1 MWVNSLGPISF
12 PAACWMQR
20 ARPTL
25 AKVANR
31 HRGWFDRGAWPE
43 GGAPSASLGDGDR
56 AVLERAGSCQAADG
70 GRIDVVGPSNVRL
83 CLALPEALVDLRLQH
98 GPHMSRL
105 NADPRQARFGQNA
118 VKPLRQRSRFQPNSL
133 EAIDGVSAPA
143 GGLHPSHL
151 SVCVRRTTRSAI
163 EN

>member
-1 MWVNSLGPISF
+1 MPVAALTHPAAVRLQGYGRTKWSPERFVTRTRKATPIGAASTRFQYRSKSMWVNSLGPISF

-31 HRGWFDRGAWPE
+31 HRGWFDRGE

-70 GRIDVVGPSNVRL
+70 GRIDGVAPGDVSL
-83 CLALPEALVDLRLQH
+83 CLALCKAMQCLVALMR
-98 GPHMSRL
+98 
-105 NADPRQARFGQNA
+105 
-118 VKPLRQRSRFQPNSL
+118 
-133 EAIDGVSAPA
+133 
-143 GGLHPSHL
+143 
-151 SVCVRRTTRSAI
+151 
-163 EN
+163 